1 MSTTFGELRE
11 VGVPVRRA
19 CELVGRARATHYRHA
34 RGERRRGSRTET
46 LSGSANLRALAPA
59 TPVW

>member
-19 CELVGRARATHYRHA
+19 CELVGRAR
-34 RGERRRGSRTET
+34 GCQMVCV
-46 LSGSANLRALAPA
+46 SGRSF
-59 TPVW
+59 